1 MNSFMLTGRVLG
13 NLESSVTAN
22 GVRIVN
28 FILEVDK
35 ESKGKDSLATETFR
49 ITCFGNVA
57 DYAIANLK
65 FGSMTGVNGVL
76 SANNYTKDGK
86 TYYTPQAIAK
96 KLTVMSNY

>member
-13 NLESSVTAN
+13 GLESSTTAS
-22 GVRIVN
+22 GVKIVS
-28 FILEVDK
+28 FIVEVDK

-57 DYAIANLK
+57 DYALANLK
-65 FGSMTGVNGVL
+65 FGSMVGINGVL

-86 TYYTPQAIAK
+86 TYYTPQTLAK